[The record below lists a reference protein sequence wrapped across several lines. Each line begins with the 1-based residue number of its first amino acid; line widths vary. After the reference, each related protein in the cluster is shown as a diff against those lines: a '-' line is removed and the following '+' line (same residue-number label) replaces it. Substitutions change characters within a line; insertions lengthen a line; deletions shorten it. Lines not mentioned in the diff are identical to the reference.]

1 MLNGPFRKSQ
11 KILTPREVGWKVKK
25 GTIVSE
31 VICECYLL
39 PADLAAFN
47 SSRAD
52 ERAAD
57 FLPLDLLD
65 LGESV
70 ESSMMVSLVY
80 IFICQYFIK

>member
-1 MLNGPFRKSQ
+1 MN
-11 KILTPREVGWKVKK
+11 V
-25 GTIVSE
+25 
-31 VICECYLL
+31 ECYLL